1 MSVSVEILNVSEAAK
16 YRSFLSTEE
25 RARSASIVQETAKA
39 RFDLG
44 RGLRRRMLAEAKG
57 VDPDELLFAED
68 VNGKPCVANPA
79 GWDFN
84 VSHSGDY
91 VAVVVGRGCVGI
103 DIEMVRPV
111 REAGSIVKRYFHP
124 DEGMAW
130 HTVAPGLREEAFF
143 VLWSAREATMKCAG
157 LGLARGLSVTR
168 VDTAILAD
176 RQAAAR
182 VGDTRMDIRR
192 LDAPNGYVAVVAQAA
207 L

>member
-1 MSVSVEILNVSEAAK
+1 
-16 YRSFLSTEE
+16 
-25 RARSASIVQETAKA
+25 
-39 RFDLG
+39 
-44 RGLRRRMLAEAKG
+44 
-57 VDPDELLFAED
+57 
-68 VNGKPCVANPA
+68 
-79 GWDFN
+79 
-84 VSHSGDY
+84 
-91 VAVVVGRGCVGI
+91 
-103 DIEMVRPV
+103 MVRPV

-124 DEGMAW
+124 DEAMAW

-143 VLWSAREATMKCAG
+143 VLWSAREASMKCAG

-168 VDTAILAD
+168 VDPAILAD